1 MFSLDE
7 LKIGE
12 TARISKLEL
21 KTSDGLRLL
30 EMGMTVGAKIKVLKF
45 APMGDP
51 IEISVR
57 GYHLSLRKSEARSIL
72 VDEIRN

>member
-1 MFSLDE
+1 MPSLDE

-72 VDEIRN
+72 VDPI